1 MVYEMTRFI
10 AEENYTYKVVIP
22 KIEEVWR
29 KVVNE

>member
-22 KIEEVWR
+22 KIEEHLGV
-29 KVVNE
+29 K